1 MNDRGTIRQIA
12 AATGVRVV
20 ALDLFET
27 KPDYLFFSRLL
38 YRAGIAYE
46 RAVSRWD
53 ALAHLRVQLFAD
65 LEAV

>member
-1 MNDRGTIRQIA
+1 MHVLGELRRVL
-12 AATGVRVV
+12 ATGSFRVT

-46 RAVSRWD
+46 RTVSHWD
-53 ALAHLRVQLFAD
+53 ALAGLRVQLIAD
-65 LEAV
+65 LEAR